1 MKKEI
6 PIKFEDKNYL
16 CKLESTDSNLIN
28 IELSQDL
35 ILKYNG
41 TIFIKDICGQIRAF
55 SGYSME
61 EIFSAMKDISQ
72 EQFNLIKKSDKLE
85 LDIAFKVMKKE
96 KHLFIK
102 LNEVQETK
110 ADIIKH
116 LMEIIKNQKERINAL
131 KIGINELKIKK
142 EKKEKEKENKKIEDM
157 QNNDPN
163 AIDIS
168 KYIYEKEIEGV
179 NSGANS
185 LLILQDGRI
194 SLGTAKTWALMTSP
208 LGSSHILVE
217 KSF

>member
-1 MKKEI
+1 
-6 PIKFEDKNYL
+6 
-16 CKLESTDSNLIN
+16 
-28 IELSQDL
+28 
-35 ILKYNG
+35 
-41 TIFIKDICGQIRAF
+41 
-55 SGYSME
+55 ME

-102 LNEVQETK
+102 LNEVKETK

-116 LMEIIKNQKERINAL
+116 LIEIIKNQKERIKAL

-142 EKKEKEKENKKIEDM
+142 EKENKTENKIENKIEDI
-157 QNNDPN
+157 QKDDPD

-194 SLGTAKTWALMTSP
+194 SLGTAKTWDDLMTSP

>member
-41 TIFIKDICGQIRAF
+41 TISIKDICGQIRAF

-61 EIFSAMKDISQ
+61 EIFSAMEDISQ

-102 LNEVQETK
+102 LNEVHETK

-116 LMEIIKNQKERINAL
+116 LMEIIKNQKERIKAP
-131 KIGINELKIKK
+131 KIGINELKIN
-142 EKKEKEKENKKIEDM
+142 KEKENKTENKIENKIEDI
-157 QNNDPN
+157 QKDDPN

-168 KYIYEKEIEGV
+168 KYIYMKKKLKV
-179 NSGANS
+179 
-185 LLILQDGRI
+185 
-194 SLGTAKTWALMTSP
+194 
-208 LGSSHILVE
+208 
-217 KSF
+217 